1 MIYQESFF
9 LGTKNQDYLLRFL
22 QFALH
27 LFNTLLQTCSTAKE
41 KHLFKSKETRYIL
54 EHSA

>member
-9 LGTKNQDYLLRFL
+9 LGTENQDYLLRFL

-41 KHLFKSKETRYIL
+41 KHLFKSKNK
-54 EHSA
+54 